1 MLNSKAQAK
10 PCKIAVPL
18 EESSDEDEFPLAQ
31 RNRIAAPSK
40 PAAPIQQDSSD
51 DEDDKP
57 LSQKV
62 ECKKR
67 VGGTAAAQS
76 SDDDEDDVPLSKRLT
91 PAAPKAR
98 SSPSTKSTTKS
109 VKQEVKSDSDDEVP
123 LAQKK
128 TALKKVKAEPMDVD
142 RLNRKRPADT
152 KATPVKREKKVKKDA
167 EDPDF
172 YKWWEEE
179 QTNEIESDDSV
190 KWTTLQHNGVMFPP
204 EYVPHGVKM
213 KYDGQPIT
221 LSPEAEEVASF
232 FAALLETEH
241 GQNPVFQMNFFEDWQ
256 QVLKKDP
263 KNPKIK
269 EFSKCDFRPI
279 WNKFEQDKEKKKAMT
294 KEEKLRAKEEKTKAE
309 EPYLYALV
317 DGRKEKVGNFRIEP
331 PGLFRGRGSH
341 PKTGRLKKRVQPEQ
355 VTLNLGVDAKIPEP
369 PKGHKW
375 ASVVHD
381 QTATWLATWK
391 ENVNGA
397 IKYVFLAA
405 TSTWKGQSD
414 MQKFEK
420 ARELKKYVAKIRAD
434 YNRDLKDKLSEVRQR
449 ATAMYLIDRLALR
462 AGNEKGEDE
471 ADTVGCCSLRY
482 EHITLEPDNV
492 LHFDFLGKDSIRYE
506 NSVQVEPQVYK
517 NIKIFK
523 KQVGEG
529 QMIFDRLTTAGLNK
543 HLNSYMKGLTAKVF
557 RTYNASITFQQQ
569 VDELT
574 KPDDSVADKL
584 LSYNRANR
592 QVAVLCNHQKSASKT
607 HDQMISK
614 IGDRIR
620 ALKYQRMK
628 LRKQLYALDPKMK
641 KKPEYA
647 EMESDLEDEWI
658 VEHEKTLVE
667 KEKEKIKAKFEKQND
682 KLIAE
687 KQPRMPQSE
696 LKEKL
701 KAAAELQDRLKKE
714 RKLAKIEPK
723 TASTTVD
730 KLIAAIRK
738 IDERIAATKN
748 QATDKEENKEIAL
761 GTSKLNYIDPRI
773 TVAWCRKHGV
783 PQEKVFSKTLQDKFR
798 WAQTIPDDWKF

>member
-1 MLNSKAQAK
+1 MLNSNAQAK
-10 PCKIAVPL
+10 AFKIAVPSHD
-18 EESSDEDEFPLAQ
+18 SSDEDDVPLAQ
-31 RNRIAAPSK
+31 RNRIATPSK
-40 PAAPIQQDSSD
+40 PAPMNHDSSD

-67 VGGTAAAQS
+67 VGETTADMS
-76 SDDDEDDVPLSKRLT
+76 SDDDVPLSKRIASKAT
-91 PAAPKAR
+91 PSSAP
-98 SSPSTKSTTKS
+98 KS
-109 VKQEVKSDSDDEVP
+109 VKKEIKRDSDDEFP
-123 LAQKK
+123 LSQKQ

-142 RLNRKRPADT
+142 VPSRKRPADT

-179 QTNEIESDDSV
+179 QTAEIESDDSV

-204 EYVPHGVKM
+204 EYVPHGIKM

-241 GQNPVFQMNFFEDWQ
+241 GQNPVFQKNFFEDWQ
-256 QVLKKDP
+256 EVLKKDP

-309 EPYLYALV
+309 QPYLYALV

-355 VTLNLGVDAKIPEP
+355 VTLNLGIDAKIPEP

-420 ARELKKYVAKIRAD
+420 ARELKKHVARIRSD
-434 YNRDLKDKLSEVRQR
+434 YTRDLKDKLSEVRQR

-492 LHFDFLGKDSIRYE
+492 LHFDFLGKDSIRYQ

-517 NIKIFK
+517 NIRIFK

-543 HLNSYMKGLTAKVF
+543 HLNSYMKGLSAKVF

-592 QVAVLCNHQKSASKT
+592 LVAVLCNHQKSASKT

-647 EMESDLEDEWI
+647 DMESDLEDEWI
-658 VEHEKTLVE
+658 VEHEKNLVE
-667 KEKEKIKAKFEKQND
+667 KEKEKIKSKFEKQND
-682 KLIAE
+682 KLIAD

-701 KAAAELQDRLKKE
+701 KAATELQDRLKKE

-723 TASTTVD
+723 ASMTVE
-730 KLIAAIRK
+730 KLVASIQK

-773 TVAWCRKHGV
+773 TVAWCRQHDV
-783 PQEKVFSKTLQDKFR
+783 PQEKVFSKTLLEKFR